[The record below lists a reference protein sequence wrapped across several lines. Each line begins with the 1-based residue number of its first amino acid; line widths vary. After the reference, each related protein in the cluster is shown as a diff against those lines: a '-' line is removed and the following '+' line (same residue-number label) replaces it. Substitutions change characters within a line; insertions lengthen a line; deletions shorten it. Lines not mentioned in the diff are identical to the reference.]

1 MKKKQGNN
9 LGLVLLSLSIIVL
22 FTSCTSIVKMGL
34 GEGKEFTF
42 DNKELESKMTFYCTD
57 EKEAENIKLR
67 ARNAYDYFNNENDK
81 NIDTLTEKMLKK
93 EISSLEFAYEIN
105 KLSEKLVSDVN
116 NKFNCTLID
125 VIDY

>member
-57 EKEAENIKLR
+57 EKEGENIKLR